1 MITKEKAAQ
10 PSLVEIGPGPEEQI
24 PATPLR
30 DLTDVQLEQIVER
43 GKSAYQEVGAA
54 LDEIHRRGSYK
65 TQYGSFKRYL
75 EERWGFSRAH
85 AYRLIAAYRFAE
97 MAPIG
102 DKPSNE
108 HQARKRRSP
117 RASNK
122 ITSLPGDSSPQPDGI
137 VTDTEAE
144 LEAFKRQMTRWRK
157 FLSIEDEFLFLE
169 KIAQIVDDRLTELND
184 RSKGVAA

>member
-1 MITKEKAAQ
+1 M
-10 PSLVEIGPGPEEQI
+10 S
-24 PATPLR
+24 
-30 DLTDVQLEQIVER
+30 
-43 GKSAYQEVGAA
+43 
-54 LDEIHRRGSYK
+54 
-65 TQYGSFKRYL
+65 
-75 EERWGFSRAH
+75 
-85 AYRLIAAYRFAE
+85 
-97 MAPIG
+97 PIG

-108 HQARKRRSP
+108 HQARKRGSP

-122 ITSLPGDSSPQPDGI
+122 ITSLPDDSSPQPDGI

-169 KIAQIVDDRLTELND
+169 KIAQIVDGRLTELND